1 MKIKTSKGDRTFQV
15 INILIFAIF
24 AIICAYPFYY
34 LIINSI
40 SANDLSAS
48 GKVNFLPHG
57 FQLENYVKVFQ
68 LNGLGTAAMVSLGR
82 TVIGTI
88 CTVLASVYLGFM
100 FTQQRMWHRKLWYRF
115 MVITMY
121 FNAGLIPMYMTMKT
135 LHLTNSFWVYII
147 PAIVQP
153 FNIIMAKTYVES
165 IPPALQEVAEIDGA
179 GTMTVFAKVILP
191 TCKPIMATIAIWS
204 AVGQWNSFQDTLIYI
219 TDQKLYSLQYLLYTY
234 LNQASSLATMV
245 QQSGGNVS
253 AVANL
258 ATQQTPTSI
267 RMTISVIVVLPILF
281 VYPIFQK
288 SFVKGIMIGSVKG

>member
-165 IPPALQEVAEIDGA
+165 IPPALQEAAEIDGCSRGKIFFTIMLPLIKPA
-179 GTMTVFAKVILP
+179 TFSVALIVFINAWNEYLYPYYILQ
-191 TCKPIMATIAIWS
+191 KPSKYTLVLLIRQFFGGADSAQNMHGAAAAAVLCVLPLIVAYLCLQKYFIQGQVDS
-204 AVGQWNSFQDTLIYI
+204 AV
-219 TDQKLYSLQYLLYTY
+219 K
-234 LNQASSLATMV
+234 
-245 QQSGGNVS
+245 
-253 AVANL
+253 
-258 ATQQTPTSI
+258 
-267 RMTISVIVVLPILF
+267 
-281 VYPIFQK
+281 
-288 SFVKGIMIGSVKG
+288 

>member
-121 FNAGLIPMYMTMKT
+121 FNAGLIQCT
-135 LHLTNSFWVYII
+135 
-147 PAIVQP
+147 
-153 FNIIMAKTYVES
+153 
-165 IPPALQEVAEIDGA
+165 
-179 GTMTVFAKVILP
+179 
-191 TCKPIMATIAIWS
+191 
-204 AVGQWNSFQDTLIYI
+204 
-219 TDQKLYSLQYLLYTY
+219 
-234 LNQASSLATMV
+234 
-245 QQSGGNVS
+245 
-253 AVANL
+253 
-258 ATQQTPTSI
+258 
-267 RMTISVIVVLPILF
+267 
-281 VYPIFQK
+281 
-288 SFVKGIMIGSVKG
+288 

>member
-147 PAIVQP
+147 PAIAQP

-165 IPPALQEVAEIDGA
+165 IPPALQEAAEIDGA